1 MVRAACEAADV
12 IVPISRATRDALL
25 TVSPDAKART
35 RIIPMPVDADRFAI
49 PSATAPTGFPSE
61 RPVLLC
67 VGRLAREK
75 GFEYAIRAMPIVRQS
90 YPQASL
96 VIVGRGPD
104 AQRLQPLA
112 EELLGP
118 GVCRFPG
125 FVAAEALPAYYA
137 HADVFLLPSVLDD
150 TGWQEGMGIVI
161 LEAAVAGCPAVAT
174 RAGGTSDVL
183 VDGETGIL
191 VPERDAAALARA
203 ALAIISSASMRQR
216 FAAGAHARAIE
227 NFSVQS
233 VATQYEDAYRAALA
247 GRGTGGPR

>member
-1 MVRAACEAADV
+1 
-12 IVPISRATRDALL
+12 
-25 TVSPDAKART
+25 
-35 RIIPMPVDADRFAI
+35 
-49 PSATAPTGFPSE
+49 
-61 RPVLLC
+61 
-67 VGRLAREK
+67 
-75 GFEYAIRAMPIVRQS
+75 
-90 YPQASL
+90 
-96 VIVGRGPD
+96 
-104 AQRLQPLA
+104 
-112 EELLGP
+112 
-118 GVCRFPG
+118 VCRFPG